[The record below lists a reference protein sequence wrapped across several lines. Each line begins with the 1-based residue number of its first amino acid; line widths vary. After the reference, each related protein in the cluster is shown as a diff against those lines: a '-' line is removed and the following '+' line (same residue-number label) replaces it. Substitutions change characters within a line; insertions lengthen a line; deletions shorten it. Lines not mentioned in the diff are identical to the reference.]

1 MFKDCLAFLSASV
14 MKNELEVSNQIY
26 SHTLMDEY
34 TSAIFGIQILL
45 LFQLFL
51 NDWSVFLPKQLN
63 LQ

>member
-34 TSAIFGIQILL
+34 SSVIFGIQILFL
-45 LFQLFL
+45 LQLFL
-51 NDWSVFLPKQLN
+51 KDWSVFLPKQLD
-63 LQ
+63 LW